1 MSTFLIIV
9 AIIIAFVI
17 ISKAFKPKEKP
28 IPNEALEM
36 MQDMYADLSKEQKY
50 SIYNLIDTFVECAKA
65 DYTKYREAKKIQ
77 KMNQLSLNI
86 NTNAANQYFQE
97 TGVERMISDL
107 KTIQDGA
114 IKDSSLMACLGLVSL
129 ANGTLNG
136 NKVQDYAENLFM
148 KVFGEMG
155 YTEED
160 IENTVNKTQAMMNH
174 FGI

>member
-1 MSTFLIIV
+1 
-9 AIIIAFVI
+9 
-17 ISKAFKPKEKP
+17 
-28 IPNEALEM
+28 
-36 MQDMYADLSKEQKY
+36 
-50 SIYNLIDTFVECAKA
+50 
-65 DYTKYREAKKIQ
+65 
-77 KMNQLSLNI
+77 
-86 NTNAANQYFQE
+86 
-97 TGVERMISDL
+97 MISDL

-114 IKDSSLMACLGLVSL
+114 IKDSTLMACLGLVSL

-174 FGI
+174 FGIK